1 MENEINGVEK
11 LIEVAADDAKK
22 AYMQRVWAMN
32 KDQIFHELMR
42 VHGESSRLL
51 TVAQNEINRLRELLD
66 FEDGDAIH

>member
-1 MENEINGVEK
+1 MENGINGVEK

-22 AYMQRVWAMN
+22 AYMQRVWAMS

-51 TVAQNEINRLRELLD
+51 TVAQNEINRLRELLEFD
-66 FEDGDAIH
+66 DGDAIH

>member
-22 AYMQRVWAMN
+22 AYMQRVWAMS

-66 FEDGDAIH
+66 FEDGDDIH

>member
-1 MENEINGVEK
+1 MENGINGVEK

-22 AYMQRVWAMN
+22 AYMQRIWAMS

-51 TVAQNEINRLRELLD
+51 TLAQNEINRLKELLEFD
-66 FEDGDAIH
+66 DGDAIH

>member
-1 MENEINGVEK
+1 MENGINGVEK

-51 TVAQNEINRLRELLD
+51 TLAQNDINRLRELLEFD
-66 FEDGDAIH
+66 DGDAIH

>member
-1 MENEINGVEK
+1 MENGINGVEK

-51 TVAQNEINRLRELLD
+51 TIAQNEINRLIELLEFD
-66 FEDGDAIH
+66 DGDAIH

>member
-22 AYMQRVWAMN
+22 AYMQRVWAMS

-51 TVAQNEINRLRELLD
+51 TVAQNEINRLRELLEFD
-66 FEDGDAIH
+66 DGDAIH

>member
-22 AYMQRVWAMN
+22 AYMQRVWAMS

>member
-1 MENEINGVEK
+1 MENGINGVEK

-22 AYMQRVWAMN
+22 AYMQRVWAMS

-51 TVAQNEINRLRELLD
+51 TIAQNEINRLRELLEFD
-66 FEDGDAIH
+66 DGDAIH

>member
-51 TVAQNEINRLRELLD
+51 TLAQNEINRLREMLEFD
-66 FEDGDAIH
+66 DGDAIH